1 MDLIERYLVVVRRHL
16 PTALQADIVDELAG
30 NLRSEAEGMEEC
42 LGRPLASGEQ
52 EQMLKSHG
60 HPWLMAGRYLPQ
72 RHLFGPA
79 LYSVGIVTIATS
91 FVDLVRPWR
100 TMLFSVTKV
109 VNAVAFAGIVVFVL
123 RARHWVTVVADPA
136 LIDRA
141 TRADYW
147 INQTIEWTLVIV
159 MIGTLFEALNEIW
172 QLTRSRREFRG

>member
-1 MDLIERYLVVVRRHL
+1 MSTNS
-16 PTALQADIVDELAG
+16 PATCG
-30 NLRSEAEGMEEC
+30 P
-42 LGRPLASGEQ
+42 RP
-52 EQMLKSHG
+52 K
-60 HPWLMAGRYLPQ
+60 P
-72 RHLFGPA
+72 
-79 LYSVGIVTIATS
+79 
-91 FVDLVRPWR
+91 
-100 TMLFSVTKV
+100 FSVTKV

-172 QLTRSRREFRG
+172 QLTRSRRECRG